1 MQRTFRLCLILGLA
15 LVGLPLGGCS
25 SSPYAPI
32 NQVTPIRQ
40 MDQFFAYWNTP
51 QYPVGYFPER
61 DRDCRRCCCCCERQ

>member
-1 MQRTFRLCLILGLA
+1 MRRTSHLCLILGLA
-15 LVGLPLGGCS
+15 LGGCS

-51 QYPVGYFPER
+51 QYPIGYFPER
-61 DRDCRRCCCCCERQ
+61 DRDCRRCCCCER